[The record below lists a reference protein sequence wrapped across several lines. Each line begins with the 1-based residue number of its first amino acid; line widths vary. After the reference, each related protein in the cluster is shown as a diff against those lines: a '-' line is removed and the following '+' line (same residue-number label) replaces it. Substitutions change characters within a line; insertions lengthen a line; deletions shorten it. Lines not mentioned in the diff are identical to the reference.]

1 MSKTLDLVRA
11 RPHVFAVDDERGD
24 GNSIIVTLA
33 EGFDFADD
41 PGCGTIGVDTVR
53 RAEEATR
60 ADNIIPSKGANNAA
74 AGR

>member
-11 RPHVFAVDDERGD
+11 RPHVLAVDDERED
-24 GNSIIVTLA
+24 GSSIIVTLK

-41 PGCGTIGVDTVR
+41 PGCGTKGVDTVR

-60 ADNIIPSKGANNAA
+60 ADNIIPSQGGKNAA